1 MACLFTSYRL
11 IALSDAFCLRF
22 TAPVFVNLF
31 AFILLRE
38 PFGLIQIINAGM
50 TITGVL
56 LIGRPSFIFSDVFY
70 DKNDIIGIVLALL
83 AAITIA
89 ISMTV
94 MRKLQNTPSAIVIF
108 WFSMSSVILGLVSLI
123 ILDEF
128 KMPTKFTLW
137 LILLV
142 TGKLIFS
149 IFNPVNK
156 ALNLYLN
163 QYLNQK

>member
-1 MACLFTSYRL
+1 
-11 IALSDAFCLRF
+11 
-22 TAPVFVNLF
+22 
-31 AFILLRE
+31 
-38 PFGLIQIINAGM
+38 M

-56 LIGRPSFIFSDVFY
+56 LIGRPSFIFSDVVY
-70 DKNDIIGIVLALL
+70 DNEDIIGIVLALL

-142 TGKLIFS
+142 TGKLIFP
-149 IFNPVNK
+149 IFNPVN
-156 ALNLYLN
+156 
-163 QYLNQK
+163 